1 MILYSGFPNVIA
13 KGLMAAT
20 NQNKTEI
27 EYSIQEQRL
36 CASQRE
42 VKTLITADLL
52 FGVID
57 YI

>member
-1 MILYSGFPNVIA
+1 MILYSGFSTVIA

-42 VKTLITADLL
+42 VKTLITAYLS
-52 FGVID
+52 FGVTD